1 MTSLAATDALM
12 PGYALPETFSWRP
25 RQVSISTEE
34 KVEEAPQVVGNPP
47 SPSINIAETVSE
59 SVTETIDDSGDT
71 AKIESAVMGALS
83 ELKRYEA
90 YGRRW
95 DGYFAE
101 PFEQVV
107 LERATEILR
116 IARDVLVKEQ
126 FVPSLI
132 TTGPASDGSV
142 DIEIRDSKKKL
153 YYTIYPE
160 TVIEVTAIK
169 EGAAPVRR
177 MLSLENMALAR
188 WLDWLVGKGNIP
200 EEMEDHR
207 PHPR

>member
-1 MTSLAATDALM
+1 MSLAAIDML
-12 PGYALPETFSWRP
+12 PEYALPTAVPSKRP
-25 RQVSISTEE
+25 EVSISE
-34 KVEEAPQVVGNPP
+34 KVDKAQLVRRMLAAQVWARA
-47 SPSINIAETVSE
+47 AERVAE
-59 SVTETIDDSGDT
+59 SAIPTIDDSANT
-71 AKIESAVMGALS
+71 AKIESAVMGAFS

-116 IARDVLVKEQ
+116 MARDVLVKEQ
-126 FVPSLI
+126 FVPSLV

-153 YYTIYPE
+153 FYTIYPE

-177 MLSLENMALAR
+177 MFSFENMALAR
-188 WLDWLVGKGNIP
+188 WLDWLAGKGNIP
-200 EEMEDHR
+200 EEMEDNRLHSG
-207 PHPR
+207 

>member
-1 MTSLAATDALM
+1 
-12 PGYALPETFSWRP
+12 
-25 RQVSISTEE
+25 VSISTEE
-34 KVEEAPQVVGNPP
+34 TAEERQQVVGNPP
-47 SPSINIAETVSE
+47 SSSINVADKLSELVIA
-59 SVTETIDDSGDT
+59 TINDSGDT

-116 IARDVLVKEQ
+116 VARDVLVKEQ
-126 FVPSLI
+126 FVPILV

-142 DIEIRDSKKKL
+142 DIEIRDSKKTL
-153 YYTIYPE
+153 FYTIYPE

-177 MLSLENMALAR
+177 MLAFENMALAR
-188 WLDWLVGKGNIP
+188 WLDWLAGKGNIP
-200 EEMEDHR
+200 EEMEDNR
-207 PHPR
+207 PHSR

>member
-1 MTSLAATDALM
+1 MSLAASDVLR

-34 KVEEAPQVVGNPP
+34 AAEEGQQVGRNPP
-47 SPSINIAETVSE
+47 PPSINVAEKVSE
-59 SVTETIDDSGDT
+59 LAIAAINDSSDT

-126 FVPSLI
+126 FVPSLV

-142 DIEIRDSKKKL
+142 DIEIRDSKKRL
-153 YYTIYPE
+153 FYTIYPE
-160 TVIEVTAIK
+160 TGIEVTAISEGK
-169 EGAAPVRR
+169 EPVRR
-177 MLSLENMALAR
+177 IVPFENMALAR
-188 WLDWLVGKGNIP
+188 WLDWLAGKGNIP
-200 EEMEDHR
+200 EEMEGNR
-207 PHPR
+207 LHPG